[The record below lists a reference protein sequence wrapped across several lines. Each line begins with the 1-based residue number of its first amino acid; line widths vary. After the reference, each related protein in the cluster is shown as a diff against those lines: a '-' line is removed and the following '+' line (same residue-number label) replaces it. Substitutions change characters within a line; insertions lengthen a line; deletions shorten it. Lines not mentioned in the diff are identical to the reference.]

1 MKRIYS
7 LITVIVTLICFSVG
21 VAADDTSFVPVE
33 RQLPR
38 LVDDAGL
45 LSESEYSELLTLL
58 DSISENRQ
66 CDVAVV
72 TVNSTDGYTA
82 EQYADDIYDYY
93 GFGYGDNDDGM
104 LLLLDMGDR
113 AWHITTYGFGITALT
128 DYRIGVIGD
137 DIVPY
142 LSDGDY
148 YKAFKTFA
156 EDCDYYIE
164 SARDDSSGGHDDVSF
179 SISYMPPQFIIT
191 AIVGGFVIALI
202 ATGIMRSKLKTV
214 RGKSTADPYV
224 VKDSFKLTN
233 SSDVFLYKNTS
244 RTAKPKDD
252 DRSGGG
258 GSSTHTSS
266 SGRSHGGGG
275 GHF

>member
-72 TVNSTDGYTA
+72 TVNSTGSYTA
-82 EQYADDIYDYY
+82 EQ
-93 GFGYGDNDDGM
+93 YGDNDDGM

-128 DYRIGVIGD
+128 DYRIGVLGD

-164 SARDDSSGGHDDVSF
+164 SARDDSSGGHGDVSF
-179 SISYMPPQFIIT
+179 SISYMPPQFILT
-191 AIVGGFVIALI
+191 AVVGGFVIALI
-202 ATGIMRSKLKTV
+202 ATGVMRSKLKTV
-214 RGKSTADPYV
+214 RGKSTANPYV
-224 VKDSFKLTN
+224 VENSFKLTN